1 MFRGIVMIFRLSKT
15 RKITGNIYVV
25 KTLISNFFIYS
36 YNNTTICFNTGFFPL
51 IVNKELKKIDI
62 DPESISGIF
71 LTCPN
76 FRHVGGIKV
85 FKNATVYFSTDIVP
99 KKSKKLLSR
108 LETKEKL
115 VCKEIKDGEIITIGG
130 INIKSIV
137 ISNHS
142 SKSMLY
148 IVNNNVLFI

>member
-1 MFRGIVMIFRLSKT
+1 MIFRLSKT

-51 IVNKELKKIDI
+51 IVNRELKKIDI

-115 VCKEIKDGEIITIGG
+115 VCKEIKDGETITIGG

-137 ISNHS
+137 IPNHS

>member
-1 MFRGIVMIFRLSKT
+1 MIFRLSKT

-51 IVNKELKKIDI
+51 IVNRELKKIDI

-71 LTCPN
+71 LTCHN

>member
-51 IVNKELKKIDI
+51 IVNRELKKIDI